1 MKTATIH
8 QTKTHLSRLLKEV
21 QAGETVVI
29 LNGSTPVARLTA
41 LDRPVTRRP
50 RVGTRTSPPVRYAND
65 AFRPLGASCRSR
77 ACKSLPARYLH
88 TAVTR
93 RRHAGCRDKLVG
105 RVAAKVQVDRGPGYL
120 EVERSHAQAGRHTL
134 DFGLGKIDVEPAEL
148 R

>member
-65 AFRPLGASCRSR
+65 AAITT
-77 ACKSLPARYLH
+77 K
-88 TAVTR
+88 
-93 RRHAGCRDKLVG
+93 VG
-105 RVAAKVQVDRGPGYL
+105 RAYSRRVPTHSAPTTLGGYR
-120 EVERSHAQAGRHTL
+120 E
-134 DFGLGKIDVEPAEL
+134 
-148 R
+148 